1 MDRTRKSTAKSDP
14 AKISSPLQ
22 SKPAG
27 NAPAGVD
34 AISRLQKSIG
44 NRAVHR
50 LYNAGTPPTHSKR
63 ASSRDS
69 AEHEIDRAADA
80 LLRQPGSSRSR
91 PRRGGLSD
99 PADHRSWPESA
110 NIPSSQST
118 AQGIQ
123 VTPDL
128 QSRLQS
134 RRGGGRPLPE
144 SLRSFFESRLGRDL
158 SRVRV
163 HADEPAAELARRT
176 GARALTVGNDIMF
189 GTGRYAPDTDAGRH
203 LLAHELVHLTRR
215 DNSEAVYRS
224 PNPAGVSAADRV
236 QMLRDIRTKI
246 GQINRALMNGYAWS
260 AETYRNGIIEIG
272 LLGMR
277 FPVARRNFH
286 LLTLRRYLREL
297 ASRVRANNI
306 PDPATHPSG
315 ARQYVTQP
323 FELQWLV
330 SHYLE
335 SLGIPDPQF
344 DMFISYTEFNPIT
357 TRVMPRVSGV
367 RRPFNLGRWVVVAD
381 PVNRPTDVELLD
393 SHRRQRGVILDL
405 WEEAGVYFYYY
416 MGRKHYLPDFR
427 LR

>member
-1 MDRTRKSTAKSDP
+1 MNRTKKPP
-14 AKISSPLQ
+14 AKLNPAKASPPLQ
-22 SKPAG
+22 SQPAG
-27 NAPAGVD
+27 SAPGGVD
-34 AISRLQKSIG
+34 AISNLQKSIG
-44 NRAVHR
+44 NRAIHR
-50 LYNAGTPPTHSKR
+50 LYNAGPAPTDSKR

-80 LLRQPGSSRSR
+80 LLRKPVSSRGR
-91 PRRGGLSD
+91 PRTDLSD
-99 PADHRSWPESA
+99 PTDHRSQPDAA
-110 NIPSSQST
+110 NIPPGQST
-118 AQGIQ
+118 AHGIQ
-123 VTPDL
+123 VSPDL

-144 SLRSFFESRLGRDL
+144 SLRHFFESRLGRNL

-163 HADEPAAELARRT
+163 HADEPAAELAQRT
-176 GARALTVGNDIMF
+176 GAQAFTVGSDIMF
-189 GTGRYAPDTDAGRH
+189 GAGRYAPHTDSGRH
-203 LLAHELVHLTRR
+203 LLAHELVHLARR

-224 PNPAGVSAADRV
+224 PNPAGVSAAART
-236 QMLRDIRTKI
+236 QMLRDIRAKI
-246 GQINRALMNGYAWS
+246 RQINSALMNGYAWS

-277 FPVARRNFH
+277 FPVARRNYH
-286 LLTLRRYLREL
+286 LLTLRRYLQDLR
-297 ASRVRANNI
+297 SRVQANNI

-315 ARQYVTQP
+315 ARNYVTQP
-323 FELQWLV
+323 FQLQWLV